1 VPNTESVKG
10 KDPLSMSK
18 DSRVACFHFLY
29 IIDTFKID
37 TLTSKG
43 SIQLK
48 PTYKVRR
55 DSTSIETSSLR
66 DDECGYNG
74 GEIQEALFSDT
85 LSWLLQMAATLKHE
99 PGRERERC
107 DSLSPPNPC
116 FDNFWIRKRSG

>member
-29 IIDTFKID
+29 LIDTFKID

-48 PTYKVRR
+48 PAYKARR

-74 GEIQEALFSDT
+74 GEIQEAHFFRYPLVAAPDGGHTETRARQGERT
-85 LSWLLQMAATLKHE
+85 L
-99 PGRERERC
+99 
-107 DSLSPPNPC
+107 
-116 FDNFWIRKRSG
+116 